1 MSEANLRD
9 RLRDVLRSVS
19 PTRGVL
25 GALLADANDGIVVA
39 TSLDVGLDS
48 DAVGALTATMFA
60 QADRAAAAAGRGAAG
75 VIHLHSALGWLCA
88 ARAGAHV
95 LVVVADRQAPVGH
108 VRSALLRAR
117 ASLTDL

>member
-1 MSEANLRD
+1 
-9 RLRDVLRSVS
+9 
-19 PTRGVL
+19 VL
-25 GALLADANDGIVVA
+25 GALLADADDGIVVA
-39 TSLDVGLDS
+39 SSLDVGLDA
-48 DAVGALTATMFA
+48 DAVGALAASMVA
-60 QADRAAAAAGRGAAG
+60 RANQAAMAAGRGSAG